1 MANQMVS
8 CEFSVSVMR
17 EVVAQVLGVE
27 ASSLTDESSPETID
41 QWDSLNHL
49 RLITAIETRFGLVLP
64 MAAVLE
70 IQNLGSLSR
79 VIQSHL

>member
-64 MAAVLE
+64 MAAVME